1 MKVIMEHLFMNGI
14 FKNKNFSLV
23 FFGAL
28 VTNIGS
34 LFYSFT
40 VSFYILEIT
49 NNNAALQGTYLAVS
63 SIVYLMA
70 SLFGGVISDN
80 YNKAKI
86 MFVCDYMKGALIL
99 VATLGLFFTQQNIN
113 VNLVILFVMG
123 ICSNIIGGIFN
134 PASSSLLPDIVDREQ
149 LQKAQ
154 SYFSAMNSIQG
165 IAGVLLAGIL
175 YALLPAYI
183 LFTITGVCYLASG
196 VSEMFIKYNY
206 KKSGQPLTMNRTFS
220 NMKEGFVYL
229 YGQKSLFMVL
239 LMFTLINFFVT
250 PINGNIMPYFVKT
263 DLQSAQSYLFN
274 KVVTPEMWLSIFSI
288 CGGITSTITAIVISK
303 KAQKDKCGKNMKI
316 WLTIFSGVMI
326 LIAVSYYIFVQKG
339 ISLNTF
345 IISFCIVSIFSAMIC
360 CEINIPAHTA
370 VLLTVDKDNLGKVMS
385 LIGVAVQGFIPLA
398 SLISGIILN
407 QYGIAWLFA
416 FCAAGFVLTD
426 VIVISSK
433 YMNEI

>member
-1 MKVIMEHLFMNGI
+1 MKSI

-34 LFYSFT
+34 LFYNFT

-63 SIVYLMA
+63 SIVYLIT

-80 YNKAKI
+80 CNKSKI
-86 MFVCDYMKGALIL
+86 MFICDYMKGILIL
-99 VATLGLFFTQQNIN
+99 LATIGLFFTQQNVN
-113 VNLVILFVMG
+113 VGLVILFVMG
-123 ICSNIIGGIFN
+123 ICGNIIGGIFN
-134 PASSSLLPDIVDREQ
+134 PASSSLLPNIVKKEE

-175 YALLPAYI
+175 YAFLPAYI
-183 LFTITGVCYLASG
+183 LFTITGVCYIASG

-206 KKSGQPLTMNRTFS
+206 KKNEQSLTLGRTFS
-220 NMKEGFVYL
+220 DMKEGFVYL
-229 YGQKSLFMVL
+229 YGRKSLFMVL

-250 PINGNIMPYFVKT
+250 PINGNIVPYFVKT
-263 DLQSAQSYLFN
+263 DLQNARSYLFD
-274 KVVTPEMWLSIFSI
+274 KIVTPEMWLSIFSI
-288 CGGITSTITAIVISK
+288 CGGVASTVTAIVISK
-303 KAQKDKCGKNMKI
+303 KAQKDKCGRTLKK
-316 WLTIFSGVMI
+316 WLTVLCGVMI
-326 LIAVSYYIFVQKG
+326 LVAVSYFIFVQKG
-339 ISLNTF
+339 ISLNGF
-345 IISFCIVSIFSAMIC
+345 IVSFCIFSVLLAIIS
-360 CEINIPAHTA
+360 CEVNIPAHTA

-385 LIGVAVQGFIPLA
+385 MIGVAVQGFIPLA
-398 SLISGIILN
+398 SLISGVILN
-407 QYGIAWLFA
+407 RYGIAWLFA

-426 VIVISSK
+426 AIVISSRH
-433 YMNEI
+433 MNEI

>member
-1 MKVIMEHLFMNGI
+1 MKSI
-14 FKNKNFSLV
+14 FRNRNFSLV

-34 LFYSFT
+34 LFYNFT

-63 SIVYLMA
+63 SIVYLIT

-80 YNKAKI
+80 CHKSKI
-86 MFVCDYMKGALIL
+86 MFICDYMKGVLIL
-99 VATLGLFFTQQNIN
+99 LATFGLFLAQQKVN
-113 VNLVILFVMG
+113 VGLAILFVMG
-123 ICSNIIGGIFN
+123 ICGNIIGGIFN
-134 PASSSLLPDIVDREQ
+134 PASSSLLPDIVKKEE

-183 LFTITGVCYLASG
+183 LFTITGVCYIASG

-206 KKSGQPLTMNRTFS
+206 KKKEQSLTLGRTFS

-229 YGQKSLFMVL
+229 YGRKSLFMVL

-250 PINGNIMPYFVKT
+250 PINGNIVPYFVKT
-263 DLQSAQSYLFN
+263 DLQNAQSYLFD
-274 KVVTPEMWLSIFSI
+274 KMVTPEMWLSIFSI
-288 CGGITSTITAIVISK
+288 CGGIASTVTAIVISK
-303 KAQKDKCGKNMKI
+303 KAQKDKCGRNLKK
-316 WLTIFSGVMI
+316 WLTVLSGVMI
-326 LIAVSYYIFVQKG
+326 LVAVAYFIFVQKG
-339 ISLNTF
+339 ISLNGF
-345 IISFCIVSIFSAMIC
+345 IISFCIFSVLLAVIS
-360 CEINIPAHTA
+360 CEVNIPAHTA

-385 LIGVAVQGFIPLA
+385 MIGVAVQGFIPLA

-407 QYGIAWLFA
+407 RYGIAWLFA

-426 VIVISSK
+426 IIVISSK
-433 YMNEI
+433 HMNEI

>member
-1 MKVIMEHLFMNGI
+1 MGNLEDKKLENI

-23 FFGAL
+23 FFGTL

-34 LFYSFT
+34 LFYNFT
-40 VSFYILEIT
+40 ISFYILEIT
-49 NNNAALQGTYLAVS
+49 DNNAALQGAYLAVC
-63 SIVYLMA
+63 SIVYLIT
-70 SLFGGVISDN
+70 SLFGGVMSDN
-80 YNKAKI
+80 YHKARI
-86 MFVCDYMKGALIL
+86 MSFCDHIKGVLIL
-99 VATLGLFFTQQNIN
+99 LATLGLFLTQENIKTA
-113 VNLVILFVMG
+113 LVILFAMG
-123 ICSNIIGGIFN
+123 ICSNIIGGIFS
-134 PASSSLLPDIVDREQ
+134 PASSSLLPHIVDSEQ
-149 LQKAQ
+149 FQKAE

-165 IAGVLLAGIL
+165 IAGILLAGIL

-183 LFTITGVCYLASG
+183 LFTITGICYLASG
-196 VSEMFIKYNY
+196 VSEMFIKYDY
-206 KKSGQPLTMNRTFS
+206 TKKEQSLTLRTTFN

-250 PINGNIMPYFVKT
+250 PINANIVPYFVKT
-263 DLQSAQSYLFN
+263 DLQNAESYLFDH
-274 KVVTPEMWLSIFSI
+274 VVTPEIWLSIFNI
-288 CGGITSTITAIVISK
+288 CWGIASTVTAIVISK
-303 KAQKDKCGKNMKI
+303 RTQKNKCGKNMKM

-326 LIAVSYYIFVQKG
+326 SIAVSYFIFVQKG
-339 ISLNTF
+339 ISLNAF
-345 IISFCIVSIFSAMIC
+345 IVSFCIFSIFSAMIC

-385 LIGVAVQGFIPLA
+385 LIGVAAQGFIPLA

-426 VIVISSK
+426 VIVVSSR
-433 YMNEI
+433 YVNEI

>member
-1 MKVIMEHLFMNGI
+1 MEDKKLTSI
-14 FKNKNFSLV
+14 FRNKNYSLV

-49 NNNAALQGTYLAVS
+49 NNNAALQGTYLAVC
-63 SIVYLMA
+63 SIVYLIT
-70 SLFGGVISDN
+70 SLFGGVMSDN
-80 YNKAKI
+80 YHKARI
-86 MFVCDYMKGALIL
+86 MFICDYMKGVLIL
-99 VATLGLFFTQQNIN
+99 FATLGLFLMQEN
-113 VNLVILFVMG
+113 VNIALVILFVMG
-123 ICSNIIGGIFN
+123 ICGNIIGGIFN
-134 PASSSLLPDIVDREQ
+134 PASNSILPDIVDKEQ
-149 LQKAQ
+149 LQKAE

-183 LFTITGVCYLASG
+183 LFSITGICYLASG
-196 VSEMFIKYNY
+196 MSEMFIKYDY
-206 KKSGQPLTMNRTFS
+206 IKSEQPLTLDRTFR

-250 PINGNIMPYFVKT
+250 PINSNITPYFVKT
-263 DLQSAQSYLFN
+263 DLQNAQSYLFD

-288 CGGITSTITAIVISK
+288 CGGVASTVTAIVISK
-303 KAQKDKCGKNMKI
+303 REQKDKFGKSMKI
-316 WLTIFSGVMI
+316 WITIFSGVII
-326 LIAVSYYIFVQKG
+326 LIAVSYLIFVQKG
-339 ISLNTF
+339 MSLNAF
-345 IISFCIVSIFSAMIC
+345 IISFCIFSIFSAMIC
-360 CEINIPAHTA
+360 CQINIRANTA
-370 VLLTVDKDNLGKVMS
+370 VLLTVDKDYLGKVMS
-385 LIGVAVQGFIPLA
+385 LIGVAAQGLIPLA

-407 QYGIAWLFA
+407 QYGIVWLLA

-426 VIVISSK
+426 VIVVSSR
-433 YMNEI
+433 YVNEI